1 MDMLVYPFTFY
12 AVNGIFRLF
21 RLCCRRGLRL
31 GGILL
36 AFSVL
41 MLMVLS
47 GFAFMSVRYENGGP
61 FYSPYTIAYF
71 PSTMLHNTV
80 LLQDVDGT
88 IKAFEWLNGHMDN
101 RSVVLVQHALLGWAL
116 SHLDEKFHILYYV
129 KDIKSALTLSSE
141 LGFNKVYLVWWGV
154 NTGWYGL
161 EVPSYFVHVHSF
173 GRISIFKYVG

>member
-21 RLCCRRGLRL
+21 RLRCRRGFRL
-31 GGILL
+31 GGIFL
-36 AFSVL
+36 ACSVL
-41 MLMVLS
+41 MLTVLS
-47 GFAFMSVRYENGGP
+47 GFAFMTVRYENGGP

-88 IKAFEWLNGHMDN
+88 VKAFEWLNDHMDN

-116 SHLDEKFHILYYV
+116 SYLDGKLHILYYV
-129 KDIKSALTLSSE
+129 KDLKSALTLSSE

-154 NTGWYGL
+154 NIGWYGL
-161 EVPSYFVHVHSF
+161 EVPDSFVPIHSF
-173 GRISIFKYVG
+173 DRISIFKYTS